1 MHPRSRWTLYL
12 AMMILLGIFSGCGGG
27 GGDSSS
33 GSGTPLPAKVLSWA
47 APVSYTDS
55 SSLNP
60 MTDLDTY
67 EIYVNQSGTF
77 TDTDIP
83 SAVVSAVD
91 TTTNTLTTSFNLANL
106 GPSLSRGVVYRVSM
120 RAVALTGL
128 KSDFSPPAS
137 FSF

>member
-1 MHPRSRWTLYL
+1 
-12 AMMILLGIFSGCGGG
+12 MMILLGILSGCGG

-47 APVSYTDS
+47 APVSYSDS

-67 EIYVNQSGTF
+67 EIYVNQSGSF
-77 TDTDIP
+77 TDSDTP
-83 SAVVSAVD
+83 SAIVNAVD
-91 TTTNTLTTSFNLANL
+91 TTTHTLTTSFNLANIDH
-106 GPSLSRGVVYRVSM
+106 LSMGVVYRVSM